1 MRRGPVKKI
10 VQKMNERDETLIR
23 RLASANPC
31 RKESLSDYAESDEA
45 RQAFARILACEAEPV
60 RPVARPR
67 KVRTL
72 RLAWVG
78 ATAALVVAAIVLSV
92 VYLGAPAAP
101 THVAVS
107 YGSPSTAAAAAATT
121 TSTGLAFRA
130 NGITNAATAA
140 TAADTPGTMA
150 TPPTTSSST
159 YQQVV
164 PFTVVA
170 GIPPGLPI
178 PVPRSEALAGIVQLY
193 REIATPDVLYPLPAE
208 FGSTDALIRE
218 AQDIGVVRASE
229 GPDYKLQIVATRRD
243 YAVWVW
249 RAFGRLLTPTMAGI
263 SPSGLGSLSAEQQI
277 AVAGLVRTGILESF
291 RGPMFAENTRLEIGD
306 EEMILHRLKSV
317 LLPDR

>member
-1 MRRGPVKKI
+1 MPRGPVKKI
-10 VQKMNERDETLIR
+10 KQKMSEQDEALIR
-23 RLASANPC
+23 RLTSANPC

-45 RQAFARILACEAEPV
+45 RRAFARILACEAEPV
-60 RPVARPR
+60 RPAVRPR

-78 ATAALVVAAIVLSV
+78 ATVALVVAAIVLSV
-92 VYLGAPAAP
+92 VYLGARTAP
-101 THVAVS
+101 THMAVS
-107 YGSPSTAAAAAATT
+107 SGSPSATAAAAGTS

-130 NGITNAATAA
+130 NGIANATTAT

-159 YQQVV
+159 YQQLV

-178 PVPRSEALAGIVQLY
+178 PVPRSEALAGIVRLY
-193 REIATPDVLYPLPAE
+193 REIATPDVLYPLPPE
-208 FGSTDALIRE
+208 FGSTDALVRE

-229 GPDYKLQIVATRRD
+229 GPDYRLQMIVTRRD

-249 RAFGRLLTPTMAGI
+249 RAFGRLLTPTIAGI

-291 RGPMFAENTRLEIGD
+291 RGPMFADDTKLEIGD
-306 EEMILHRLKSV
+306 EEMILHRLSSV

>member
-1 MRRGPVKKI
+1 MHRGPVKKI
-10 VQKMNERDETLIR
+10 VHKISEQDEALIR

-45 RQAFARILACEAEPV
+45 RQAFARILACEAQPV

-67 KVRTL
+67 KVRTP

-78 ATAALVVAAIVLSV
+78 AIAALVVAAIVLSV
-92 VYLGAPAAP
+92 LYLGAPAAP

-107 YGSPSTAAAAAATT
+107 HGSPSTAAAGAATT

-130 NGITNAATAA
+130 NGITNAATAT
-140 TAADTPGTMA
+140 TAADTPRTMA
-150 TPPTTSSST
+150 TPLTTSSST
-159 YQQVV
+159 YQQLV

-193 REIATPDVLYPLPAE
+193 REITTPDVLYPLPPE
-208 FGSTDALIRE
+208 FGSADALIRE
-218 AQDIGVVRASE
+218 AQSIGVVRASE
-229 GPDYKLQIVATRRD
+229 GPDYKLQMIVTRRD

-291 RGPMFAENTRLEIGD
+291 RGPMFAENTKLEIGD
-306 EEMILHRLKSV
+306 EEMILHRLRSA